1 MTEDRFLE
9 IKRVREEFSDLNGE
23 LTNWEVYAE
32 EGPSGLLYQI
42 GDVVDLSFSKHI
54 TREVFERMAQE
65 VIAGIKI
72 LIAEKE
78 KEFAE
83 L

>member
-1 MTEDRFLE
+1 VTEDYFLK
-9 IKRVREEFSDLNGE
+9 IKKVREELSELNGE
-23 LTNWEVYAE
+23 LSNWEVYAE

-42 GDVVDLSFSKHI
+42 GDVVDLSFGKHI
-54 TREVFERMAQE
+54 TKELFGGMAQE
-65 VIAGIKI
+65 VIARIKV

-78 KEFAE
+78 KEFAK